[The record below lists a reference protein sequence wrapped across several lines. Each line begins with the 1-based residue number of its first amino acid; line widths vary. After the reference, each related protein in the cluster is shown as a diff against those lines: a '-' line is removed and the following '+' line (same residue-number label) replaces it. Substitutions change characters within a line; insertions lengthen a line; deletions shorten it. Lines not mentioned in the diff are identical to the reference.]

1 MKAAVTTSNNEAAMT
16 RVWELKSD
24 AVNDYAPLVFA
35 GDEEVASGIFDTS
48 GTPLA
53 WPSRPKVEVFVEPGK
68 RKPKPL
74 ADVSALTP
82 GALAMNDKA
91 KAALEPFLSAF
102 GQFLAMDCG
111 EETRWFYNVTNLIP
125 CIDESRSTKRP
136 SGSIVKEAFFEHAV
150 PVEPAVFKDPLTAAA
165 SIYVNDA
172 GKAALEKIVAE
183 AAIVGVAFV
192 EPGPPP
198 KKPRPRS

>member
-1 MKAAVTTSNNEAAMT
+1 MKAAMTTSHAKTVTPE
-16 RVWELKSD
+16 VWELRSGS
-24 AVNDYAPLVFA
+24 VNDYAPLVFA
-35 GDEEVASGIFDTS
+35 HEEDMESGMFDASGIRLT
-48 GTPLA
+48 
-53 WPSRPKVEVFVEPGK
+53 WPTRPRVEVFVEPGK
-68 RKPKPL
+68 KKPKSL

-82 GALAMNDKA
+82 GALAMNDEA

-111 EETRWFYNVTNLIP
+111 GQTRWFYNVTNLIP
-125 CIDESRSTKRP
+125 CIDESRSTRRP

-183 AAIVGVAFV
+183 AAIAGVAFV
-192 EPGPPP
+192 EPGPLP